1 MNSLQILM
9 ERVWV
14 DKKQDRDLYYK
25 IRQDVPDLRRF
36 AAEYPGWRL
45 TVNERLIRLEKVP
58 AHAEAFMGIQDFS
71 DVKDYMMFCILL
83 LFLEERE
90 EGEAFLLSELTDR
103 IEVQLKPWLKVDW
116 TSFTL
121 RRCLIRMMQYAE
133 KTGLVILHE
142 GNIDA
147 VSAGTGAE
155 VLYENTGLSRYFAV
169 SYPYDTSMCH
179 TFKDFEALSYDN
191 VDMDK
196 GFMRTNRVY
205 RQLMLCPAMYWKDG
219 DDPDAMYLK
228 QQRKRVGK
236 YLNEALGSR
245 LDVHRNAAFL
255 VNEEDMTSY
264 GEEFPDTGTL
274 SDIVLLVC
282 SLVRKENMVLQADGT
297 ALVSQEE
304 FDRTVS
310 LAKKKFSAAWS
321 KAYREMDSES
331 LSEEVLSEME
341 GWMMAEKEQD
351 GIRLYQAVWKFN
363 GAYPENFHPEEQP
376 EKPKKKKKEKQASLF
391 EEAE

>member
-1 MNSLQILM
+1 
-9 ERVWV
+9 
-14 DKKQDRDLYYK
+14 
-25 IRQDVPDLRRF
+25 
-36 AAEYPGWRL
+36 
-45 TVNERLIRLEKVP
+45 
-58 AHAEAFMGIQDFS
+58 
-71 DVKDYMMFCILL
+71 
-83 LFLEERE
+83 
-90 EGEAFLLSELTDR
+90 
-103 IEVQLKPWLKVDW
+103 
-116 TSFTL
+116 
-121 RRCLIRMMQYAE
+121 
-133 KTGLVILHE
+133 
-142 GNIDA
+142 
-147 VSAGTGAE
+147 
-155 VLYENTGLSRYFAV
+155 
-169 SYPYDTSMCH
+169 
-179 TFKDFEALSYDN
+179 
-191 VDMDK
+191 
-196 GFMRTNRVY
+196 
-205 RQLMLCPAMYWKDG
+205 MYWKDG

-228 QQRKRVGK
+228 QQRKWVGK

-282 SLVRKENMVLQADGT
+282 SLFRKENMVLQADGT